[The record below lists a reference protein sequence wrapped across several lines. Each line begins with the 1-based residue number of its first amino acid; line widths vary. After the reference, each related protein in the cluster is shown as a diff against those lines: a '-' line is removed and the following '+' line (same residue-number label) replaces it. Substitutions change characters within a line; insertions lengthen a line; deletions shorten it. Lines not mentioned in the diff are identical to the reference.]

1 MRTMVVTGSASGLGA
16 ATRRRLEANGCKV
29 IGIDVREAEVIADLS
44 TPSGRADAVA
54 AITSETDALD
64 GLVACAGL
72 GPHVLPTRLLV
83 AVNYFGAVEVLD
95 GLLPTLAAGDDP
107 AAVVI
112 ASNSVGLVPDL
123 GSGIVDRMVEHD
135 EPTALELA
143 DDIEGAVLYGLTK
156 QALARGVRHRAAE
169 WGARGVRLN
178 AIAPGPTM
186 TPLLQGSLD
195 DEKLGPL
202 VDALP
207 IPLGRR
213 AQPEEMATIIDFLL
227 GPGAAYVHGAI
238 WFADGGTDA
247 AVRPDHF

>member
-1 MRTMVVTGSASGLGA
+1 MAVTGSASGLGS
-16 ATRRRLEANGCKV
+16 ATRARLEASGCRV
-29 IGIDVREAEVIADLS
+29 LGIDVRDAEVVADLS
-44 TPSGRADAVA
+44 TPEGRSEAVA
-54 AITSETDALD
+54 AVEGATDALD
-64 GLVACAGL
+64 GVVACAGL

-83 AVNYFGAVEVLD
+83 AVNYFGAVDVLD
-95 GLLPTLAAGDDP
+95 GLLPILAEGDDP

-112 ASNSVGLVPDL
+112 ASNSIGLIPDL
-123 GSGIVDRMVEHD
+123 GSGIVDTMVDHD
-135 EPTALELA
+135 EPRALELA
-143 DDIEGAVLYGLTK
+143 DEIEGAVLYGLTK
-156 QALARGVRHRAAE
+156 QALARGVRHRAAA
-169 WGARGVRLN
+169 WGERGVRLN

-213 AQPEEMATIIDFLL
+213 AQPDEMAAIVEFML
-227 GPGAAYVHGAI
+227 GTGASYVHGAI

-247 AVRPDHF
+247 VVRTDHF